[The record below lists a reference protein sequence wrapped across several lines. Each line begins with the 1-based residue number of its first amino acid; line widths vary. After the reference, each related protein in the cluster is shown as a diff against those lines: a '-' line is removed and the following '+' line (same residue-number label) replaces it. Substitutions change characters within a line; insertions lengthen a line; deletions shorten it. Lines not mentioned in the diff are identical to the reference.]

1 MVIRRALSAKEKM
14 SLGLKCWEILP
25 TRKKVLVLGAVMKKT
40 HGLVVLALLV
50 ETALAKSLPPIGK
63 RKYILDSKR
72 PEIPATIEGINTPA
86 SAIAGA
92 DASRDVMKDPIPLDG
107 KAGKELKV
115 WKEPERVVAPSS
127 KIKFQ
132 KLAVA
137 GRYSVPRVSLDKER
151 KVIEH
156 AEQPVKQDFR
166 KKVQES
172 EDMLKD
178 LNW

>member
-1 MVIRRALSAKEKM
+1 
-14 SLGLKCWEILP
+14 
-25 TRKKVLVLGAVMKKT
+25 MKKI
-40 HGLVVLALLV
+40 HGLAVLALIV
-50 ETALAKSLPPIGK
+50 ETATAKPLPPIGK

-72 PEIPATIEGINTPA
+72 PEIPATIEGMNSPA
-86 SAIAGA
+86 SDSAGA
-92 DASRDVMKDPIPLDG
+92 DASREVMKDPIPLDG
-107 KAGKELKV
+107 KVVKEPKV
-115 WKEPERVVAPSS
+115 WKEPERVVAKSS

-137 GRYSVPRVSLDKER
+137 GRYSVPRVPLEKER
-151 KVIEH
+151 KVIDH

-172 EDMLKD
+172 EEMLKD

>member
-1 MVIRRALSAKEKM
+1 
-14 SLGLKCWEILP
+14 
-25 TRKKVLVLGAVMKKT
+25 MKKFY
-40 HGLVVLALLV
+40 GLAVLALLV
-50 ETALAKSLPPIGK
+50 ETAIAKPLPPLGK
-63 RKYILDSKR
+63 RKYILDSNR

-86 SAIAGA
+86 SDLAG
-92 DASRDVMKDPIPLDG
+92 DESSRDVMKDPIPLDG
-107 KAGKELKV
+107 KVVKEPKV
-115 WKEPERVVAPSS
+115 WKEPERVVAKAS
-127 KIKFQ
+127 KIKLQ

-137 GRYSVPRVSLDKER
+137 GRYSVPRVPLEKER